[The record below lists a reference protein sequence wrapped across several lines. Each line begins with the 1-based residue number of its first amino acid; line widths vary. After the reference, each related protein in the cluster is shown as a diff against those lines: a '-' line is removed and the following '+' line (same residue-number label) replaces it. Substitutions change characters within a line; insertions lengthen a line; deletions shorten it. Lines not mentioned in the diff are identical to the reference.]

1 MATGGTGAGVGGSG
15 ARGCMN
21 LPLAGMFRR
30 AKVPK
35 VPRRLGGEEVF
46 TSSER
51 VRGTEGAAGG
61 TADVGALGW
70 VDFFGKWRSTMR
82 SFARYSE

>member
-1 MATGGTGAGVGGSG
+1 MATGGTDDGADGSG

-21 LPLAGMFRR
+21 LPFAGMLRR
-30 AKVPK
+30 VKAPK

-51 VRGTEGAAGG
+51 VGGAEGAVRGP
-61 TADVGALGW
+61 ADVGASGW
-70 VDFFGKWRSTMR
+70 ADIS
-82 SFARYSE
+82 